1 MSDCERSLARQ
12 RPPRADP
19 VSDAPLAQ
27 AVREG
32 WITPAALPP
41 EAPPPAPP
49 DGVMSLEEVL
59 ADLDHSRED
68 GATGSD
74 DEDRASQAGLR

>member
-1 MSDCERSLARQ
+1 MPDREQSLARQ
-12 RPPRADP
+12 RPPRGDT
-19 VSDAPLAQ
+19 VSDAALAQ

-49 DGVMSLEEVL
+49 HGVMSLEEVL
-59 ADLDHSRED
+59 ADLDQSRED

-74 DEDRASQAGLR
+74 HEDRDSQAGLR